1 MLLYHGDR
9 DQTVDAAQSRKFAA
23 ALKAAGKPDKLVEIP
38 DMGHQFVTW
47 TPAMAERQLVEVDAF
62 LKDGCKP
69 GGL

>member
-9 DQTVDAAQSRKFAA
+9 DRTVDIAQSRAFAA
-23 ALKAAGKPDKLVEIP
+23 ALRAAGKPYKLVEIP
-38 DMGHQFVTW
+38 DMGHQLDKW

-69 GGL
+69 DGL